1 MLLTIVVDIAASIVL
16 AAALMLDWLF
26 GEPDMLWRRIPH
38 PVVLFGRAIGL
49 AEQFGNRRK
58 AFNGLTRR
66 RASSRTRKRLGWWTW

>member
-1 MLLTIVVDIAASIVL
+1 MLDNPIPQSAEELALRMIVL

-58 AFNGLTRR
+58 AFHGLTRR
-66 RASSRTRKRLGWWTW
+66 RAGSVPC